1 MNDIQKI
8 TNKLKKYFELLL
20 KSNIKYAWWY
30 EGDIINDQ
38 GPFYYEHNSENKE
51 APSIQRIQKEG
62 INCAGFLNVCFK
74 HLQINLPD
82 EGGGTEG
89 WFEHYKNKQ
98 KNNQGK
104 FFEINTD
111 FIYPVGTLLLR
122 DYHNEE
128 DQGHVAMVYD
138 SSKKLKDTKI
148 IHAYSSSAMNREL
161 NDPGIIVEDFS
172 ISHSWFNGTYTHVV
186 LPYQWM
192 C

>member
-1 MNDIQKI
+1 MNDIQKK
-8 TNKLKKYFELLL
+8 THKLQKYFEVLLE
-20 KSNIKYAWWY
+20 SNIKYSWWY
-30 EGDIINDQ
+30 IGDIINHQ
-38 GPFYYEHNSENKE
+38 GPFYYDNKE
-51 APSIQRIQKEG
+51 APSIIRMQNEG
-62 INCAGFLNVCFK
+62 INCAGFLNVCFR
-74 HLQINLPD
+74 HLQINLSK

-104 FFEINTD
+104 FLEINTD

-122 DYHNEE
+122 DYHSEE

-172 ISHSWFNGTYTHVV
+172 ISHSWFNDTYTHVV

-192 C
+192 H